1 MRCKTQRQIGLDTRN
16 SSGQQRGLCGFKRLG
31 VFFFVGFFFEI
42 EIFIMLY
49 SLRRKNT
56 SYFSVEQVLD
66 KTVQQPRGDTDSTGE
81 RERERWRRRYR
92 EREDRTASRFMIL

>member
-1 MRCKTQRQIGLDTRN
+1 
-16 SSGQQRGLCGFKRLG
+16 
-31 VFFFVGFFFEI
+31 
-42 EIFIMLY
+42 MLY

-56 SYFSVEQVLD
+56 SYFSVEQVFLT
-66 KTVQQPRGDTDSTGE
+66 KPSNSPGVIQIAPE